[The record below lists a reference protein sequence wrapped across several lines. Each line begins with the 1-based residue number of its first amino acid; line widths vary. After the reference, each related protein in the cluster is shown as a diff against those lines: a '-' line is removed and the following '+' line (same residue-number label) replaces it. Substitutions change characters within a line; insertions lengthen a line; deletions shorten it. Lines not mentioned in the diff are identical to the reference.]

1 MSERGKEHLSNTD
14 ADNKGLMSE
23 VEAARRCGVSRITL
37 LRMRKAGKIGFY
49 RIGTR
54 VLFSES
60 HINEFLSR
68 VERKARVRKGAA

>member
-1 MSERGKEHLSNTD
+1 MADTLEHKE
-14 ADNKGLMSE
+14 GLLSE

-37 LRMRKAGKIGFY
+37 LRMRQAGKIAFY

-60 HINEFLSR
+60 HIGDFLSR
-68 VERKARVRKGAA
+68 VERKAKTQKATI